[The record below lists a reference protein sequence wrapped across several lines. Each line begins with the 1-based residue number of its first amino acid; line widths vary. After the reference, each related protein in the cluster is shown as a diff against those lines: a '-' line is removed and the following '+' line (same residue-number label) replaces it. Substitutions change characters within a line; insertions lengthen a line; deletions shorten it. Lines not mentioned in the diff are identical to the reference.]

1 MKTSA
6 VLIIFLLFSFGIVL
20 CGCGTT
26 KWSDTSRT
34 ATEQLL
40 LSYAIDHTVEQLN
53 FQVLAGK
60 KVFVSTTAIAAVTD
74 NQYIGTAIRQH
85 IASYGGLM
93 CDKQEEAEYI
103 VELRAG
109 AVGTD
114 RNDVMLGI
122 PAITVP
128 VVTTSGTLP
137 QIPEIPF
144 VKKTDQ
150 RAVAKIAVFVY
161 NKETG
166 HPLWCSGNRQSES
179 RAKAWWVFGAGP
191 FNRGNIYDGTQFA
204 GNRLSEFVPFQ
215 SSDDETASPPPLTA
229 ERHFL
234 EPPPEPPK
242 PEATEAVAAATPDK
256 SAETPPAPTPELAD
270 KGIPTPLLPPSTPP
284 SPPPSQRLST
294 YGRGAPE
301 HR

>member
-1 MKTSA
+1 MKTST
-6 VLIIFLLFSFGIVL
+6 VIIIFLIFFLGIVL

-53 FQVLAGK
+53 FQVLSGK

-74 NQYIGTAIRQH
+74 NQYIGTAVRQH
-85 IASYGGLM
+85 IASFGGLI
-93 CDKQEEAEYI
+93 CDKQEDAEYI

-114 RNDVMLGI
+114 RNDVMVGI

-150 RAVAKIAVFVY
+150 RAVAKIAIFVY

-204 GNRLSEFVPFQ
+204 GNRLSEMVPFP
-215 SSDDETASPPPLTA
+215 SGDTELELPPPLTA

-234 EPPPEPPK
+234 EPPK
-242 PEATEAVAAATPDK
+242 PEKTETAEALAATNADQP
-256 SAETPPAPTPELAD
+256 AGTPPAPTPELAE
-270 KGIPTPLLPPSTPP
+270 KGIPVPVLPPSPP
-284 SPPPSQRLST
+284 PPPSQRLST
-294 YGRGAPE
+294 YGRRAPLD
-301 HR
+301 HK